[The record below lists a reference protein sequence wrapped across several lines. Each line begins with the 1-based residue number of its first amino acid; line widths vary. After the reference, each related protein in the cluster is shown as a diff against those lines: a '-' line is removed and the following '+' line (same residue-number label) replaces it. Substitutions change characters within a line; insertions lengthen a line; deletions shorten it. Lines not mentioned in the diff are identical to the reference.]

1 MLPFADIID
10 FKSAGPLCR
19 ALEHFHELSGQTS
32 YMLISTSC
40 LDTWRLVIKTV
51 IWSFIRLSPV
61 AEKHGGLD
69 SCLLDCIPNSAVV
82 VFSVFQFFGEETK
95 MANSDMSAN
104 CIP

>member
-19 ALEHFHELSGQTS
+19 ALEHFHELS

-82 VFSVFQFFGEETK
+82 AMSFLYFSIFGEETK